1 MNLNVSKMKVSVLI
15 FGATLVLATSGCYS
29 IYDTPEPAKPAALAP
44 VTKPATAPE
53 SAPTPAAVVAAP
65 APAPIVTPDYS
76 LAAKVISVNTL
87 GRFVVLSFPASQM
100 PKLEQTL
107 FLYRDGLKVAEVRVT
122 GPQQDNNTVADIT
135 SGEAHVGDTVR
146 DQ

>member
-1 MNLNVSKMKVSVLI
+1 MKNSALI
-15 FGATLVLATSGCYS
+15 FALLLTLAASGCYS
-29 IYDTPEPAKPAALAP
+29 IYDEPKTATPAAPAP
-44 VTKPATAPE
+44 TPTITPATAPVTT
-53 SAPTPAAVVAAP
+53 PTP

-76 LAAKVISVNTL
+76 LAAKVVSVNTI

-100 PKLEQTL
+100 PKMDQTL
-107 FLYRDGLKVAEVRVT
+107 FIYRGGLKVAEVRVT

-135 SGEAHVGDTVR
+135 SGEAQVGDTVR